1 MEDTPIMRHYY
12 MLLLLTVSFLPFHA
26 SAQEPVCPCD
36 IATLENGLT
45 GSDIIDLLCPGG
57 SLGSDSEFFLSPTA
71 VLISLDGPPNTDYE
85 VEEVNE
91 GVFFCAIN
99 TDGAQPVP
107 LQLLPEDYFRC
118 RQQLIDR
125 CNLLARNIPT
135 LSEWGLIATAG
146 ILGIAGLIA
155 VRRRKAAA

>member
-1 MEDTPIMRHYY
+1 MKRFC
-12 MLLLLTVSFLPFHA
+12 LVLLLTFLFIPYY
-26 SAQEPVCPCD
+26 AQAQVAICPCD
-36 IATLENGLT
+36 IETLENGLS

-57 SLGSDSEFFLSPTA
+57 SLGSDSEYFLNPTT

-91 GVFFCAIN
+91 GEFFCAIN
-99 TDGAQPVP
+99 TDGEEPVT
-107 LQLLPEDYFRC
+107 LQLIPEDYFRC

-125 CNLLARNIPT
+125 CSLLARNIPT

-155 VRRRKAAA
+155 ARRRKAAA

>member
-1 MEDTPIMRHYY
+1 MMRRYFL
-12 MLLLLTVSFLPFHA
+12 MLLLTVSFLPFYA

-36 IATLENGLT
+36 ISTLQNGLS

-57 SLGSDSEFFLSPTA
+57 SLGSDSEFFLNPTT

-85 VEEVNE
+85 VEEINDA
-91 GVFFCAIN
+91 GFFCTID
-99 TDGAQPVP
+99 TDGEEPVT
-107 LQLLPEDYFRC
+107 LQLLPEDYFSC

-125 CNLLARNIPT
+125 CSLLTRNIPT
-135 LSEWGLIATAG
+135 LSEWGLIAAAG

-155 VRRRKAAA
+155 ARRRKAAA